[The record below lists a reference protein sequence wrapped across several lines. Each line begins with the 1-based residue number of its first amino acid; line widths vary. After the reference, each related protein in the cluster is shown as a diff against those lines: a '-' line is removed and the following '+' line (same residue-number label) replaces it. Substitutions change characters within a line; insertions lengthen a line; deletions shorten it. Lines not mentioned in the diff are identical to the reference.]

1 MPIAS
6 ERFLNV
12 SRVSSPPGPE
22 NRDARPTP
30 RNVLDTEAVVPMQHQ
45 TLSPPTR
52 STAPRRRDGY
62 DDVLDMFRELAVL
75 EPDSAAFR
83 RQREA
88 IIARCLPLA
97 DHIARRF
104 RGRGEGHEDLVQV
117 ARVGLLN
124 AVNRFDVD
132 SAHDF
137 LAFAVPTM
145 MGEVRRYF
153 RDHGWSLKVPRR
165 LKELN
170 VRLNAARSELTQQLN
185 RAPTPSEL
193 ATYLG
198 IDREEVVEGLVA
210 ANAYSTRSTEQPTMF
225 SGDGEGLSLQDTFG
239 APDDNIQKVVD
250 VHTVQ
255 PLLAALP
262 ERDRL
267 VLKLRFFEDRTQS
280 QIAEQIG
287 VSQMHVSRLLAR
299 ALATLRDQV
308 GDEPTRR
315 T

>member
-1 MPIAS
+1 MTTLQERMPERTAS
-6 ERFLNV
+6 
-12 SRVSSPPGPE
+12 
-22 NRDARPTP
+22 
-30 RNVLDTEAVVPMQHQ
+30 
-45 TLSPPTR
+45 R
-52 STAPRRRDGY
+52 SRDGY
-62 DDVLDMFRELAVL
+62 DDVIEMFHDLALL
-75 EPDSAAFR
+75 EDGSPAFN
-83 RQREA
+83 RQRER
-88 IIARCLPLA
+88 IIERCLPLA

-104 RGRGEGHEDLVQV
+104 RGRGEAHDDLVQV

-132 SAHDF
+132 AANDF

-170 VRLNAARSELTQQLN
+170 VRLNSARAELTQQLN

-193 ATYLG
+193 AAHLG
-198 IDREEVVEGLVA
+198 MDREEIVEGLVA
-210 ANAYSTRSTEQPTMF
+210 ANAYSTRSTEQATLL
-225 SGDGEGLSLQDTFG
+225 SGEGEGLSLQDTFG
-239 APDDNIQKVVD
+239 ELDTNIQRVID
-250 VHTVQ
+250 VQTVH
-255 PLLAALP
+255 PLLAGLP

-267 VLKLRFFEDRTQS
+267 VLKLRFFDDKTQT

-299 ALATLRDQV
+299 ALETLRNQV
-308 GDEPTRR
+308 GQ
-315 T
+315 